1 MGLSNIA
8 ATDELSLIQRAAGGD
23 HNAFATLMRRYEPP
37 THSYL
42 RQMASA
48 TSGWMLAG
56 QS

>member
-23 HNAFATLMRRYEPP
+23 HNAFATLMRRYEPRI
-37 THSYL
+37 HSYL